1 MGLNLFFNIFL
12 SRLYVSKMKS
22 EVKNLVHRT
31 SHLESSQTDGE
42 AKIGQ
47 MEKDL
52 NEQRLIAGQ
61 LEAKMKSTAET
72 MQEIEAKKRQLE
84 EHVRNKKLEFK
95 TTKTHR
101 LIISPKLKY

>member
-1 MGLNLFFNIFL
+1 
-12 SRLYVSKMKS
+12 MKS

-84 EHVRNKKLEFK
+84 EHVSIWQFKYFKMKLLVVEIF
-95 TTKTHR
+95 HNFCIA
-101 LIISPKLKY
+101 IIKMYYS